1 MRFSG
6 GAAADDLKFNN
17 CSIFHDD
24 KSYSDAIGLCLMTSK
39 KPVSIG
45 VRHGHLAISAPL
57 TLTKAR
63 DNVVYEIDG
72 KPAFEVWKET
82 TRYRAAAKGIDVDKF
97 ADASAVGAF
106 LLQYEA
112 GLMVGAEHK
121 VRAPLSVNDDNSM
134 NFAGQMVEGTQIK
147 MMEDPNK
154 ACQIISAKDAA
165 LAAVRGAKGA
175 KLAGAIVFDCIC
187 RNLILGK

>member
-1 MRFSG
+1 M
-6 GAAADDLKFNN
+6 
-17 CSIFHDD
+17 
-24 KSYSDAIGLCLMTSK
+24 
-39 KPVSIG
+39 
-45 VRHGHLAISAPL
+45 
-57 TLTKAR
+57 
-63 DNVVYEIDG
+63 VYEIDG

-134 NFAGQMVEGTQIK
+134 NFAGQMVEGTQIRV
-147 MMEDPNK
+147 MESPNK

-187 RNLILGK
+187 RNLILENEFQNAIDEIKKVLGDIPVIGFATYGEIAMEVGQLSGFHNTTTVVLVIPE